1 MPCACMFAH
10 THRHL
15 HTRLRLCRHVCQ
27 HMGMLWSLRSCL
39 SSSSCLRVRL
49 LLPGSLSV
57 ILTPPPHQLR
67 LMAPGEDALVTVTHA
82 SHQFKLQFS
91 CSTQKG
97 GAVRVRAR
105 RQVDSLTVGAGL
117 CYSSCHTE
125 ATHHWAVI
133 CTTQP
138 PLRVPTEASV
148 VLLFGFLASAA
159 FYIFPSEDTQ
169 DPKCLGD
176 ALLLFMC
183 MHIKSSSTLAIEN
196 YEVEKVS

>member
-1 MPCACMFAH
+1 M
-10 THRHL
+10 
-15 HTRLRLCRHVCQ
+15 
-27 HMGMLWSLRSCL
+27 
-39 SSSSCLRVRL
+39 
-49 LLPGSLSV
+49 
-57 ILTPPPHQLR
+57 
-67 LMAPGEDALVTVTHA
+67 
-82 SHQFKLQFS
+82 
-91 CSTQKG
+91 
-97 GAVRVRAR
+97 RVRAR